1 MRKEKQQLTS
11 IGVVFRHVDDVNNM
25 RNFYESVLRMEKLW
39 VTPSG
44 ATGFRTGQGGGPTFI
59 VDSKRSSPE
68 SLVAFN
74 FETGDV
80 FGFHRRLQAEG
91 VQTGNVRTFKDRSAL
106 FHFTDPDGYTLM
118 IWGSDQCE
126 KE

>member
-1 MRKEKQQLTS
+1 MANEGQQLTN
-11 IGVVFRHVDDVNNM
+11 IGVVFRHVDDLDKM
-25 RNFYESVLRMEKLW
+25 RDFYESVLGMEKLW

-44 ATGFRTGQGGGPTFI
+44 ATGFRTGKEGGPTFI
-59 VDSKRSSPE
+59 VDSKRTSRD

-91 VQTGNVRTFKDRSAL
+91 VQTGDVRTFKDRSAL

-118 IWGSDQCE
+118 IWGSNQCE
-126 KE
+126 KD